1 MAKAITYEDLQK
13 ANALIKTTDVKGKE
27 YAEVPQRVKAFRS
40 LYPQGTIST
49 EIVKIENGMCVIH
62 AVAAVDGVIL
72 GEGTAYEM
80 EGSSFINKTSYIENC
95 ETSAVGRAL
104 GFAGFGIDTSIAS
117 AEEVMNAQ
125 HQQAMSGEKKFVK
138 PTKAKPKEKSDEEI
152 GEDIK
157 KLLNKSQEEL
167 AADLKKLLMETES
180 DTKVFLEWASKRYKR
195 QIANVDAMIP
205 SELEDA
211 IIVVTK
217 KKGSKS

>member
-1 MAKAITYEDLQK
+1 MAREITYEDLQK
-13 ANALIKTTDVKGKE
+13 ANALIQTTPVKGKD

-62 AVAAVDGVIL
+62 AVAAVDGVVL

-117 AEEVMNAQ
+117 YEEVSNAIE
-125 HQQAMSGEKKFVK
+125 QQKTDDDKRAEIKRLIQETNTDTKKFLYSMG
-138 PTKAKPKEKSDEEI
+138 AKFKRELGAVDEMKGKELDF
-152 GEDIK
+152 
-157 KLLNKSQEEL
+157 
-167 AADLKKLLMETES
+167 ALKKMREKQKES
-180 DTKVFLEWASKRYKR
+180 EGK
-195 QIANVDAMIP
+195 
-205 SELEDA
+205 
-211 IIVVTK
+211 
-217 KKGSKS
+217 

>member
-125 HQQAMSGEKKFVK
+125 YQQKMGEVKKFEK
-138 PTKAKPKEKSDEEI
+138 TTEAQPKEKSDKEI

-167 AADLKKLLMETES
+167 AADLKKLLMETDS
-180 DTKVFLEWASKRYKR
+180 DTKAFLKWASEKYKR
-195 QIANVDAMIP
+195 QIPNVDAMIP

-217 KKGSKS
+217 KKGSK

>member
-1 MAKAITYEDLQK
+1 MAKEITYEDLQK
-13 ANALIKTTDVKGKE
+13 ANALIQTTPVKGKD

-62 AVAAVDGVIL
+62 AVAAVDGVVL

-117 AEEVMNAQ
+117 YEEVSNAIE
-125 HQQAMSGEKKFVK
+125 QQKTDDDKRAEIKRLIQETDTDTKKFLYSMG
-138 PTKAKPKEKSDEEI
+138 AKFKRELGSVDEMKGKELDF
-152 GEDIK
+152 
-157 KLLNKSQEEL
+157 
-167 AADLKKLLMETES
+167 ALKKIREKQKES
-180 DTKVFLEWASKRYKR
+180 
-195 QIANVDAMIP
+195 
-205 SELEDA
+205 ED
-211 IIVVTK
+211 K
-217 KKGSKS
+217 

>member
-125 HQQAMSGEKKFVK
+125 HQQAMSEEKKFVK

-217 KKGSKS
+217 KKGSK

>member
-49 EIVKIENGMCVIH
+49 EIVKIESGMCVIH
-62 AVAAVDGVIL
+62 AVVSVDGVIL

-125 HQQAMSGEKKFVK
+125 YQQKMGEVKKFVK
-138 PTKAKPKEKSDEEI
+138 AQPKEKSDKEI

-167 AADLKKLLMETES
+167 AADLKKLLMETDS
-180 DTKVFLEWASKRYKR
+180 DTKSFLEWASKRYKR
-195 QIANVDAMIP
+195 QIPNVDAMIP

-217 KKGSKS
+217 KKGDK

>member
-1 MAKAITYEDLQK
+1 MAKEITYEDLQK
-13 ANALIKTTDVKGKE
+13 ANSLIKTTDVKGKE

-104 GFAGFGIDTSIAS
+104 GFAGFGIDVSIAS
-117 AEEVMNAQ
+117 YEEVANAIE
-125 HQQAMSGEKKFVK
+125 QQKDADK
-138 PTKAKPKEKSDEEI
+138 KPKKSAPKKDDAPK

-157 KLLNKSQEEL
+157 AMLNKSQEEL
-167 AADLKKLLMETES
+167 AADLKKLLMETDS
-180 DTKVFLEWASKRYKR
+180 DTRAFLDWATKRYKR
-195 QIANVDAMIP
+195 IIRNVDAMIP

-211 IIVVTK
+211 IIVVGK
-217 KKGSKS
+217 KPKKGDN

>member
-1 MAKAITYEDLQK
+1 MSREITYEDLQN
-13 ANALIKTTDVKGKE
+13 ANNLIQTTPVKGKD

-62 AVAAVDGVIL
+62 AVVSVDGVVL

-117 AEEVMNAQ
+117 AEEVANAIE
-125 HQQAMSGEKKFVK
+125 QQKTDDEKI
-138 PTKAKPKEKSDEEI
+138 A
-152 GEDIK
+152 DIK
-157 KLLNKSQEEL
+157 QLIQETGTDTSKFLYSMSAKFKREL
-167 AADLKKLLMETES
+167 GSVDEMKGKELDFALKKMKDKQKES
-180 DTKVFLEWASKRYKR
+180 EGK
-195 QIANVDAMIP
+195 
-205 SELEDA
+205 
-211 IIVVTK
+211 
-217 KKGSKS
+217 